1 MPNKFQDVDFR
12 NVEEFLEYL
21 PQHERAV
28 VDALRELVLGCI
40 PRCTEKLSYNV
51 PFYSRHSAI
60 CFIWPPAI
68 PWGKLKQDGVRL
80 GFNKGYLLS
89 DELGY
94 LDRGSRK
101 QVFCKDFKTIAEIE
115 KDADILKAL
124 LFEAYEIDEQA
135 GLAKKN
141 SKKRISF

>member
-21 PQHERAV
+21 PQHEREV
-28 VDALRELVLGCI
+28 TDALRELVLGCI
-40 PRCTEKLSYNV
+40 PRCSEKLSYNV
-51 PFYSRHSAI
+51 PFYSRHSSI
-60 CFIWPPAI
+60 CFIWPSSI
-68 PWGKLKQDGVRL
+68 PWGKLRQDGVRL

-101 QVFCKDFKTIAEIE
+101 QVFCKDFRTVEEIE
-115 KDADILKAL
+115 KDTDILKAL
-124 LFEAYEIDEQA
+124 LFEAYEIDEQIA
-135 GLAKKN
+135 SQKK
-141 SKKRISF
+141 KKTKRTSF